1 MKLYWIKDK
10 YIFSKKSHG
19 RHLYAAWK
27 DRRSGKTRLVRF
39 AHLFVYDKKRKP
51 RLDNGELAE
60 TPIKGFKLPQGV
72 STSYRT
78 KDIEGKDIDL
88 KALNARPYR
97 RLGLRDSIRVKRTAK
112 KIDKDEK

>member
-60 TPIKGFKLPQGV
+60 TPIKGFKLPQGSQRHTGLKTSKGKT
-72 STSYRT
+72 ST
-78 KDIEGKDIDL
+78 
-88 KALNARPYR
+88 
-97 RLGLRDSIRVKRTAK
+97 
-112 KIDKDEK
+112 